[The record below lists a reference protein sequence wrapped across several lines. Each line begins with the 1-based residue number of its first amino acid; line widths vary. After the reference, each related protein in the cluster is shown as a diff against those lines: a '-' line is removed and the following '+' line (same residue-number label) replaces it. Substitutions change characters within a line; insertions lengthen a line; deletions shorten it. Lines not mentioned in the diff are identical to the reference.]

1 LTKEEKTMASS
12 LKPIPDG
19 YHTVNAYL
27 TVQDGPAAIDFYQKA
42 FGMEVGFRL
51 DSPPGKVGHAELR
64 LGDSVIML
72 SDEMPGG
79 ACRSPQSLGGTTV
92 TLFLYVPDVDR
103 AFHQAV
109 AAGAKVVMPPED
121 MFWGDRFGSV
131 TDPFGHNWGLA
142 THIEDLSPEELQKR
156 AAAAMAQMGLE

>member
-1 LTKEEKTMASS
+1 MTGSI
-12 LKPIPDG
+12 KPIPDG
-19 YHTVNAYL
+19 YHTVNTYL

-42 FGMEVGFRL
+42 FGMEVAFRL

-64 LGDSVIML
+64 LGDSTIML
-72 SDEMPGG
+72 SDEMVGG
-79 ACRSPQSLGGTTV
+79 ACRSPKALGGTSV
-92 TLFLYVPDVDR
+92 TLFLYVPDVDKT
-103 AFHQAV
+103 FNQAV
-109 AAGAKVVMPPED
+109 AAGGQVVMPVED

-156 AAAAMAQMGLE
+156 AAAAMAQMGK

>member
-1 LTKEEKTMASS
+1 MKEEKTMARSF
-12 LKPIPDG
+12 KPIPDG

-51 DSPPGKVGHAELR
+51 DAPPGKVGHAELR
-64 LGDSVIML
+64 LGDSTIML

-79 ACRSPQSLGGTTV
+79 ACRSPQALGGTSV

-103 AFHQAV
+103 TFNQAV
-109 AAGAKVVMPPED
+109 AAGAKVVMPVERIRPE
-121 MFWGDRFGSV
+121 GRATGS
-131 TDPFGHNWGLA
+131 N
-142 THIEDLSPEELQKR
+142 
-156 AAAAMAQMGLE
+156 

>member
-1 LTKEEKTMASS
+1 MASS
-12 LKPIPDG
+12 LEPIPGG

-27 TVQDGPAAIDFYQKA
+27 TVQDGPAAIVFYQKA

-51 DSPPGKVGHAELR
+51 DAPSGKVGHAELR
-64 LGDSVIML
+64 LGDSTIML

-79 ACRSPQSLGGTTV
+79 VCRSPHALGGTTV
-92 TLFLYVPDVDR
+92 TLFLYVPDVDQTFNR
-103 AFHQAV
+103 AV
-109 AAGAKVVMPPED
+109 AAGARVVMPVED

-142 THIEDLSPEELQKR
+142 THMEDLSPEELQKR
-156 AAAAMAQMGLE
+156 AAAAMAKMGLA